1 MLETYADYSTDLSD
15 EERELGFELVEV
27 QNSGSRFATQSVQ
40 AVVYRF
46 SECDQIVKMNVPV
59 IGGHS
64 YRHERLRSTSTH
76 SECDST
82 WIPANSVVFPTAT
95 QALDAIGT
103 LDRRPQLCH

>member
-1 MLETYADYSTDLSD
+1 MLETYADYSTELSE

-27 QNSGSRFATQSVQ
+27 QNSCSQFETKSVQ

-64 YRHERLRSTSTH
+64 YRHERLSSTSTH
-76 SECDST
+76 SEGDYT
-82 WIPANSVVFPTAT
+82 WHPANTVVFPTAV
-95 QALDAIGT
+95 QALDAIGN
-103 LDRRPQLCH
+103 LNRRPQLCH

>member
-1 MLETYADYSTDLSD
+1 MLETYADYSTELSE

-27 QNSGSRFATQSVQ
+27 QNSCSQFATKSVQ

-46 SECDQIVKMNVPV
+46 SEYDQIVKMNVPV

-76 SECDST
+76 SEGEYT
-82 WIPANSVVFPTAT
+82 WLPANTVVFPTAV
-95 QALDAIGT
+95 QALDAIGN
-103 LDRRPQLCH
+103 LNRRPQLCH